1 MLGHALTFQGSTI
14 IIGTFN
20 GDADSTYTIQFFDN
34 PTADPSGYGQGQ
46 TLIGTTTVTTD
57 ASGNA
62 SFQASFSATV
72 NAGDA
77 ISATATDSSGDT
89 SEFAQD
95 VTAVALTSPI
105 VAVNDSYNTD
115 INTTLHRR
123 RARRPGQR
131 LLGLRRDVHVAVG
144 HDDLA
149 RHADFQL
156 RRLVHLRA
164 QVGLYRHRL
173 VHL

>member
-1 MLGHALTFQGSTI
+1 M
-14 IIGTFN
+14 
-20 GDADSTYTIQFFDN
+20 
-34 PTADPSGYGQGQ
+34 
-46 TLIGTTTVTTD
+46 IGTTTVTTD

-95 VTAVALTSPI
+95 VTAVALTSPL

-115 INTTLHRR
+115 INTTLDRR

-131 LLGLRRDVHVAVG
+131 FLGLRRDVHVAVWSRRPRT
-144 HDDLA
+144 A
-149 RHADFQL
+149 R
-156 RRLVHLRA
+156 
-164 QVGLYRHRL
+164 
-173 VHL
+173 